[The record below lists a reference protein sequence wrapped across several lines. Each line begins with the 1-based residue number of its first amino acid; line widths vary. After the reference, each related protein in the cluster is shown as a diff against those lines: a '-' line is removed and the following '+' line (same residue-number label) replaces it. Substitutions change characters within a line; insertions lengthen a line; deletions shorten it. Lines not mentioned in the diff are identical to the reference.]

1 MSEPFGK
8 VLLSGGSGLI
18 GSSLERFF
26 TDNGIQTVQLV
37 RKKFVTPNTVY
48 WDAKTVESVEDL
60 TRLERMRAAIHLSGA
75 YLAAHRWTAAY
86 KREIFESRVGSTR
99 TLVSMLKRLKR
110 PPESLLCASA
120 IGIYGDR
127 GAEIVT
133 EAATP
138 GQGFLAETC
147 QAWEAEAD
155 RAAEAG
161 IRVVHLRI
169 GVVLAREGGA
179 LGKLMPLLE
188 SGLGGRLG
196 SGRQWMSWIAVPD
209 MVRAVEHVLETESLT
224 GPVNL
229 VTPIPVTNAEFTRA
243 VGKVLRRPVIL
254 PAPAFAL
261 RLALG
266 GIAEEGL
273 LASTRA
279 VPERLAVSGFRFEF
293 PEITGALKAIL

>member
-1 MSEPFGK
+1 MSEPSGK

-26 TDNGIQTVQLV
+26 TANHVGTVQLI
-37 RKKFVTPNTVY
+37 RKKAVTPNAVY
-48 WDAKTVESVEDL
+48 WDAKTMESVEDL
-60 TRLERMRAAIHLSGA
+60 TRLEGMRTAIHLSGA

-120 IGIYGDR
+120 IGIYGDC

-138 GQGFLAETC
+138 GWGFLAETC
-147 QAWEAEAD
+147 RAWEVEAD

-179 LGKLMPLLE
+179 LGKLLPFFE

-196 SGRQWMSWIAVPD
+196 SGRQWMSWIAIAD
-209 MVRAVEHVLETESLT
+209 LARAVGHILKTESLA

-229 VTPIPVTNAEFTRA
+229 TTPIPVTNAEFTRA

-279 VPERLAVSGFRFEF
+279 VPERLAASGFRFEF